1 MTAVYNISNEALE
14 AFLAE
19 LKNDGGAQFE
29 EMFKNF
35 LNKNQKPKAK
45 RGRPRKDANVEKNAD
60 AELENDGEQ
69 KPKARRGRPSKKNL
83 DQNDPVMKVDDVNLP
98 EMKQVDVEIKK
109 DDEVKPKK
117 SRGRPRKENKLK
129 LDFEELDENADI
141 DVPENDKKPVKPRK
155 EKEEIDME
163 YWGDL
168 DTLEFSRMVY
178 EDDKSNKYWE
188 YVHTDNRTL
197 VRYGKIGSKGTI
209 QQKTFEDEDSAIK
222 YLDKEMKTKE
232 KKGYTNALIR
242 V

>member
-1 MTAVYNISNEALE
+1 MAAVYNISNEALD

-19 LKNDGGAQFE
+19 LKNDGGVQFE
-29 EMFKNF
+29 EMLINF
-35 LNKNQKPKAK
+35 LNKHQKPKAK

-60 AELENDGEQ
+60 AEVENDADQ
-69 KPKARRGRPSKKNL
+69 KPKTRRGRPSKKNL
-83 DQNDPVMKVDDVNLP
+83 DENDP
-98 EMKQVDVEIKK
+98 EMKQDDVEIKN

-129 LDFEELDENADI
+129 LDLELGDLDENADVHI
-141 DVPENDKKPVKPRK
+141 PENDKKPVKSRK

-222 YLDKEMKTKE
+222 YLDKEMETKE
-232 KKGYTNALIR
+232 KKGYINALIR